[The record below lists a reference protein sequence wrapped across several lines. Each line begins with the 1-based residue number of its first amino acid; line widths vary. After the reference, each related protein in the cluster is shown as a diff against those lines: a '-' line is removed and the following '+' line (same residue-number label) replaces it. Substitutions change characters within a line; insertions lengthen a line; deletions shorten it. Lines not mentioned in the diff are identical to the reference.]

1 MSPGES
7 AATEGRQL
15 QNLRCEETIRAT
27 KMALRAVLLW
37 CRRAPTL
44 SSLGPEGPRL
54 DRVLGSTHDQKKIM
68 CVRNMRA
75 SLAASHMH
83 AAQIMQMHIVRW
95 KATSCPISYI
105 SSRQTFREVMPA
117 LGKYDNRGLYRNES
131 FRTNETCQ
139 PMFAS
144 TKTLMLAAST
154 VCSRKT
160 TLTNDST
167 LYSPRRLSPTALLV
181 LIPPR
186 GT

>member
-1 MSPGES
+1 MEASFS
-7 AATEGRQL
+7 YL
-15 QNLRCEETIRAT
+15 
-27 KMALRAVLLW
+27 
-37 CRRAPTL
+37 
-44 SSLGPEGPRL
+44 
-54 DRVLGSTHDQKKIM
+54 THDQQKIM

-75 SLAASHMH
+75 SLAASHTH
-83 AAQIMQMHIVRW
+83 AAQIMQMHLVRW
-95 KATSCPISYI
+95 KAMSCPISYL
-105 SSRQTFREVMPA
+105 SSRQSFREVMPA

-144 TKTLMLAAST
+144 TKTLMFAAST

-160 TLTNDST
+160 TLTNDTT

>member
-1 MSPGES
+1 MRNP
-7 AATEGRQL
+7 QIVYQQHL
-15 QNLRCEETIRAT
+15 
-27 KMALRAVLLW
+27 
-37 CRRAPTL
+37 PTL
-44 SSLGPEGPRL
+44 TL
-54 DRVLGSTHDQKKIM
+54 RVLQIVSHVLQHLSVVQLAGEPPLCPASAPKGRGWTECLALHTTKKIM

-75 SLAASHMH
+75 SPAASHMH
-83 AAQIMQMHIVRW
+83 AAQIMQMHMVRW

-139 PMFAS
+139 PMLAS

-160 TLTNDST
+160 TLTNDTT